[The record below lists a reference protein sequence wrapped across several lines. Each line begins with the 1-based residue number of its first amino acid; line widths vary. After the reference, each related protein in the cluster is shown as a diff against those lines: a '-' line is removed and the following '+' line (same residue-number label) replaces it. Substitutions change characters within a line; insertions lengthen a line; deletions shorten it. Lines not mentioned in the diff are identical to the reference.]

1 LTAVLQQKGRRLY
14 RQVVVQVVAV
24 APMVGNMLCSL
35 NFGTHL

>member
-24 APMVGNMLCSL
+24 AAPMVGNMLCSL
-35 NFGTHL
+35 NFVA